1 MEQATQEIPLFPLNV
16 VLFPRMMLP
25 LHIFEER
32 YKEMINGCLASDS
45 RFGVVLIKEG
55 QEVGETAVPHDVG
68 TVAHITRVTSL
79 DQGRMNLV
87 TLGERRFRLE
97 EVTQRQPY
105 LKGHVRFFEPEPVGE
120 PTPTTQSIEALRR
133 MLDAYLKSL
142 LGLRGGWVR
151 EVNSPTDPV
160 ELSFYIATVL
170 RDENDPLQRILEAP
184 AAVERLEL
192 LTPLLNEASKQTRR
206 KLEIRLAGR
215 MGRSN

>member
-79 DQGRMNLV
+79 DEGRMNLI

-97 EVTQRQPY
+97 EVTQWQPY

-192 LTPLLNEASKQTRR
+192 LTPLLSEASKQTRR
-206 KLEIRLAGR
+206 KLEIRLAGSL
-215 MGRSN
+215 GRSN

>member
-1 MEQATQEIPLFPLNV
+1 
-16 VLFPRMMLP
+16 
-25 LHIFEER
+25 
-32 YKEMINGCLASDS
+32 MINGCLASDS

-68 TVAHITRVTSL
+68 TVARITQVTSL
-79 DQGRMNLV
+79 DEGRMNLI
-87 TLGERRFRLE
+87 TFGERRFRLE

-105 LKGHVRFFEPEPVGE
+105 LKGRIRFFEPEPVGE
-120 PTPTTQSIEALRR
+120 PTPTTEHIEALRKK
-133 MLDAYLKSL
+133 LDAYLKSL

-192 LTPLLNEASKQTRR
+192 LTPLLSEASKSTRR
-206 KLEIRLAGR
+206 KLEIRIVGK

>member
-16 VLFPRMMLP
+16 VLFPQMMLP

-32 YKEMINGCLASDS
+32 YKEMINGCLAADS

-55 QEVGETAVPHDVG
+55 PEIGGTAVPHPVG
-68 TVAHITRVTSL
+68 TVAKITRVTFL
-79 DQGRMNLV
+79 DEGRMDLI

-97 EVTQRQPY
+97 KVTQLRPY

-120 PTPTTQSIEALRR
+120 PAPTAESIEALRGK
-133 MLDAYLKSL
+133 LDAYLKSL

-151 EVNSPTDPV
+151 EVHSPTDPV

-170 RDENDPLQRILEAP
+170 RDETGPLQRILEAP

-192 LTPLLNEASKQTRR
+192 LTPLLSEASKQTRR
-206 KLEIRLAGR
+206 KLEIRLTGR
-215 MGRSN
+215 IGRSN